1 MAYETCRE
9 AGLHYV
15 YVGNV
20 PGHKGESTYCPNC
33 SRKIITRGGYR
44 LESIDVKNGTCRF
57 CGQKI
62 PGIWEA

>member
-1 MAYETCRE
+1 
-9 AGLHYV
+9 
-15 YVGNV
+15 V

-33 SRKIITRGGYR
+33 SKKIITRSGYR
-44 LESIDVKNGTCRF
+44 LESLDVKGGKCRF